1 VYHPVFDV
9 GVERGCPV
17 FSESDPRQPNWLRLR
32 TRTGEE
38 WISLVRVILLLGLI
52 PALWFGII
60 RMTTTTPAVNAIIML
75 FGGYVIVLAIGPRWV
90 RVLRRA
96 DLAIAID
103 ILVVTV
109 VVIISGNLES
119 PFLYLYYLTILEA
132 AARLNLRQAIAAA
145 LAMAGLVVLLWTRGA
160 PSELETAGFRL
171 GAIIAGGFFLALF
184 LSMLVQE
191 YRATQDRIL
200 FAETLDKR
208 LKEATRQLEDQLQ
221 ELRFYNELAGRLSGE
236 LRVQGVLEILLEVFL
251 PTIGLSKGVAYILGE
266 DESPHFAAARGFDWA
281 EGDEDMGTIP
291 FPALPTGAVGG
302 EILVHR
308 PVHSDDEPDR
318 VMACVPLIRAGG
330 LRAWLS
336 GLGDVPESFPDPVIR
351 RVRGIATQGVSAL
364 EAARLHEEVQHMLS
378 VNPTRSLY
386 PWNGLQKLI
395 AEEIRRSTEL
405 MLVFSLAEIQLEDYG
420 STSWIEDQD
429 RDLALRRVVKLLQ
442 ASLRRVDVASHD
454 GAGRFVLL
462 LARLPKMQAAEF
474 LKRLTQKLEEDSVA
488 ARLLEV
494 PRLTASAGLVTFPED
509 GSTAEAL
516 LDRLRDLVALGASTT
531 DHVHLPNS

>member
-1 VYHPVFDV
+1 MM
-9 GVERGCPV
+9 
-17 FSESDPRQPNWLRLR
+17 WLHMRA
-32 TRTGEE
+32 RTGEE
-38 WISLVRVILLLGLI
+38 WISLVRVLLLLALI

-60 RMTTTTPAVNAIIML
+60 RVTTPAVNAIIML
-75 FGGYVIVLAIGPRWV
+75 FGGYVILLAVGPRWV

-96 DLAIAID
+96 DLAIAFD
-103 ILVVTV
+103 ILVVTL
-109 VVIISGNLES
+109 VVIISGNLNS

-145 LAMAGLVVLLWTRGA
+145 LAMAGLVVLLYTRGE
-160 PSELETAGFRL
+160 PSQLEAAGFRL

-191 YRATQDRIL
+191 YRVTQDRIL

-221 ELRFYNELAGRLSGE
+221 ELRFYNELASRLSGE

-251 PTIGLSKGVAYILGE
+251 PTIGLSKGVAFTLGE
-266 DESPHFAAARGFDWA
+266 DEAPHFAAARGFDWA
-281 EGDEDMGTIP
+281 EGDQEMGTIS
-291 FPALPTGAVGG
+291 FPVLSAGTAGG
-302 EILVHR
+302 EVLFHR
-308 PVHSDDEPDR
+308 PPQGDDGPER
-318 VMACVPLIRAGG
+318 VMVCVPLIRAGS
-330 LRAWLS
+330 LRAWFV
-336 GLGDVPESFPDPVIR
+336 GLGDIPESFPEPATR

-378 VNPTRSLY
+378 SNPARSLY
-386 PWNGLQKLI
+386 PWNGLQKLV

-462 LARLPKMQAAEF
+462 LARLPKIQAAEF
-474 LKRLTQKLEEDSVA
+474 LKRLTQRLEEDSVA

-494 PRLTASAGLVTFPED
+494 PHLTVSAGLVTFPED
-509 GSTAEAL
+509 GSTDSAL
-516 LDRLRDLVALGASTT
+516 LDKLRDLAALGSSTP
-531 DHVHLPNS
+531 DHVHLPNA

>member
-1 VYHPVFDV
+1 
-9 GVERGCPV
+9 
-17 FSESDPRQPNWLRLR
+17 
-32 TRTGEE
+32 
-38 WISLVRVILLLGLI
+38 
-52 PALWFGII
+52 
-60 RMTTTTPAVNAIIML
+60 
-75 FGGYVIVLAIGPRWV
+75 
-90 RVLRRA
+90 
-96 DLAIAID
+96 
-103 ILVVTV
+103 
-109 VVIISGNLES
+109 
-119 PFLYLYYLTILEA
+119 
-132 AARLNLRQAIAAA
+132 
-145 LAMAGLVVLLWTRGA
+145 
-160 PSELETAGFRL
+160 
-171 GAIIAGGFFLALF
+171 
-184 LSMLVQE
+184 
-191 YRATQDRIL
+191 
-200 FAETLDKR
+200 
-208 LKEATRQLEDQLQ
+208 
-221 ELRFYNELAGRLSGE
+221 
-236 LRVQGVLEILLEVFL
+236 VQGVLEILLEVFL

-281 EGDEDMGTIP
+281 EGDEEMGTIP

-302 EILVHR
+302 EILIHR

-318 VMACVPLIRAGG
+318 VMVCVPLIRAGG

-386 PWNGLQKLI
+386 PWNGLQKLV

-494 PRLTASAGLVTFPED
+494 PRLTASAGVVTFPED
-509 GSTAEAL
+509 GSTADAL
-516 LDRLRDLVALGASTT
+516 LDRLRDLVGLGASTP